1 MRDDERS
8 SRRIVLAGLTIIF
21 ALVGFCLHGG
31 ACIMGVIAGIAG
43 MFFILSLGD
52 E

>member
-1 MRDDERS
+1 MNERS

-21 ALVGFCLHGG
+21 ALIGLVMNAGS
-31 ACIMGVIAGIAG
+31 CIFGILAGIAG
-43 MFFILSLGD
+43 MFFILSLDD